1 MQSNNPIILF
11 DGLCNL
17 CSGTVDFLLKHDRK
31 KQFRFASL
39 QSNAGKLLI
48 QKFQIPTVT
57 DSVILI
63 KSNKIYIESVAIIE
77 ISKMLSYPWKL
88 GIILKIFPEKIRDG
102 LYRIISKNRYRWFG
116 KKEICRIPNS
126 VEKSL
131 FII

>member
-48 QKFQIPTVT
+48 QKFQISTET

-63 KSNKIYIESVAIIE
+63 KSNKIYIESDAIIE
-77 ISKMLSYPWKL
+77 ISKMLNYPWKL
-88 GIILKIFPEKIRDG
+88 GIIGKIFPEKIRDG